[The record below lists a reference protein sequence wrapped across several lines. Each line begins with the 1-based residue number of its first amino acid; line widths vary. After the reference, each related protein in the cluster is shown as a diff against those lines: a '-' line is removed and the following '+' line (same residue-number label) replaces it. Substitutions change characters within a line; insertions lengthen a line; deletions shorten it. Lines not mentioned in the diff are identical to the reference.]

1 MYRTILVPLD
11 GTPFGEHAL
20 PPAIALARQTGA
32 RLHLTHVH
40 VPEHAAVAAADAG
53 LALAAYSY
61 GSPAADGYLARLRT
75 HLVAAGVPVEAEVL
89 DGPVAP
95 TLADAAEAFGA
106 DLVVLAT
113 HARTGLSRLV
123 HRCAAAFLTRHLSV
137 PVLLVREGAAAPG
150 LEATPPF
157 RHLLLPLDGTPR
169 AERVLPVAATLGRA
183 LDARVT
189 LLRVLPP
196 PIEIGYS
203 LLGQDGHVNDYLLNR
218 HRDGAER
225 YLERV
230 AARLRTCGLSVAA
243 RVTIA
248 SDAAEGVLRFVDT
261 PPQDLPPVDAVVME
275 TSGLGGM
282 AHLLDEGIVARV
294 LSSARVPVL
303 AHHGTAPVL
312 AAEPDWAPE
321 TFPAQAAGG
330 R

>member
-20 PPAIALARQTGA
+20 PPALALASQTGA

-40 VPEHAAVAAADAG
+40 VPAHAAVAAADAG
-53 LALAAYSY
+53 LAFAAYPSE
-61 GSPAADGYLARLRT
+61 SPVSDGYLDRVRTRL
-75 HLVAAGVPVEAEVL
+75 AGAGVPVEVEEL

-95 TLADAAEAFGA
+95 TLAEAVDGSGA

-123 HRCAAAFLTRHLSV
+123 HRCAAAYLTRHLSV
-137 PVLLVREGAAAPG
+137 PVLLVREGAEAPEPVAG
-150 LEATPPF
+150 ESF

-169 AERVLPVAATLGRA
+169 AERVLPAAASLGRA
-183 LDARVT
+183 LGAQLT
-189 LLRVLPP
+189 LLRVVPP

-203 LLGQDGHVNDYLLNR
+203 LVGQEGHVNAYLLDR
-218 HRDGAER
+218 HRDGADR

-230 AARLRTCGLSVAA
+230 AGRLRTYGLNVTAQVAVAA
-243 RVTIA
+243 
-248 SDAAEGVLRFVDT
+248 DAAEGVLRFVDA

-275 TSGLGGM
+275 TSGLGGV

-294 LSSARVPVL
+294 LSGARVPVL
-303 AHHGTAPVL
+303 AHHGTEPALSADADWPTETAAAP
-312 AAEPDWAPE
+312 PP
-321 TFPAQAAGG
+321 
-330 R
+330 